1 MAKKIRGVKLKSD
14 DINKN
19 TGRDIS
25 HTISKIQAN
34 EKKYTIILV
43 LVFMAIFFTI
53 SFFVFRVSPD
63 NLYNFSSNVSNLSFY
78 SSGEVVSLF
87 EDKIMNDKDGLNLSP
102 VILNIYNNTLDD
114 ANYKISFV
122 EDLNMR
128 KKCGCDGKNSDLS
141 QIKFTVDSDNIKSFQ
156 NNDMVIST
164 GFIKAGEHKKVSIR
178 IWLSNESGMGNH
190 IHGYFDVERIN
201 Y

>member
-53 SFFVFRVSPD
+53 SFF
-63 NLYNFSSNVSNLSFY
+63 
-78 SSGEVVSLF
+78 
-87 EDKIMNDKDGLNLSP
+87 
-102 VILNIYNNTLDD
+102 
-114 ANYKISFV
+114 
-122 EDLNMR
+122 
-128 KKCGCDGKNSDLS
+128 
-141 QIKFTVDSDNIKSFQ
+141 
-156 NNDMVIST
+156 
-164 GFIKAGEHKKVSIR
+164 
-178 IWLSNESGMGNH
+178 
-190 IHGYFDVERIN
+190 
-201 Y
+201 